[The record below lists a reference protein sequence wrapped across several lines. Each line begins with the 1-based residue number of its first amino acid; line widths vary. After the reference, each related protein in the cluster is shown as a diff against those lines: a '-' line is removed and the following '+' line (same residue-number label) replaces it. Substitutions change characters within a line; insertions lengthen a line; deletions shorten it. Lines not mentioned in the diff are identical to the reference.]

1 MSFEK
6 PVSLGGH
13 LAKAHPGVSK
23 PYNHKMQI
31 RKKREEQRKY
41 LKLAKEWYDENISSE
56 VKIRSY
62 ITKIKKA
69 MMAGQPLN
77 KNNFMPKVS
86 TRNRT
91 K

>member
-1 MSFEK
+1 MSR
-6 PVSLGGH
+6 
-13 LAKAHPGVSK
+13 AHPGVSK
-23 PYNHKMQI
+23 PYNHKMDV
-31 RKKREEQRKY
+31 RRRREEQRKY

-56 VKIRSY
+56 VKIRAY

-77 KNNFMPKVS
+77 KNDFMPKVS
-86 TRNRT
+86 IRNKT